1 MTEKVSKDFAD
12 FDMWKTAD
20 MVEAMYDGQIA
31 ALGAMKSSLKDIT
44 AAAESAAERLAE
56 TGRLIYV
63 GAGTSGRI
71 AIQDGAE
78 LAPTFGWPLERTVFL
93 MAGGLGAIT
102 VSAEGAE
109 DSFEDGL
116 LEIRNINVGRNDV
129 VVGIAASGIT
139 PYTLGAIQAA
149 NEGGALSIG
158 ISNNPDTPILENAAH
173 SILAETGSEI
183 IAGSTRMK
191 AGTTQ
196 KVILNIFSTALMTK
210 LGRVYNGL
218 MVDMAVSNKK
228 LEIRAINMICDITD
242 CSKETAKDALEKA
255 DRHIKTAVLI
265 SHGQSARGSK
275 EILARAGGNLRIALS
290 LLKSEK

>member
-1 MTEKVSKDFAD
+1 MTEKVSKRFAD
-12 FDMWKTAD
+12 FDEWKTAD
-20 MVEAMYDGQIA
+20 MVDAMYEGQLDALEAMKG
-31 ALGAMKSSLKDIT
+31 SLSGIT
-44 AAAESAAERLAE
+44 AAVESAAERLAD

-109 DSFEDGL
+109 DCFEDGL
-116 LEIRNINVGRNDV
+116 VEIRNINVGKNDV
-129 VVGIAASGIT
+129 VIGIAASGIT
-139 PYTLGAIQAA
+139 PYTLGALQAA
-149 NEGGALSIG
+149 NESGALTIG
-158 ISNNPDTPILENAAH
+158 ISNNPDTPILENASHA
-173 SILAETGSEI
+173 ILAETGSEI

-196 KVILNIFSTALMTK
+196 KAILNIFSTALMTK

-228 LEIRAINMICDITD
+228 LEKRAIKMICDIVG
-242 CSKETAKDALEKA
+242 CSEDTATDALEKA

-265 SHGQSARGSK
+265 SKGETVADSK
-275 EILARAGGNLRIALS
+275 EIMARSGGNLRIALS
-290 LLKSEK
+290 MLNSEK